1 MKKRVLAVAAAAA
14 LLSAAPAR
22 AQSDTLAA
30 SPYKQVISANPLG
43 LLFGYING
51 EYERA
56 VSSTTTVGIAGAYFS
71 PDNDALATIEAKFR
85 YYPQA
90 RPLAGFSIGGSL
102 GYGQVSDEDDF
113 GTIAESQTRQDDTV
127 TSDAFIVGVEV
138 NYNWLVGRDRRFFIG
153 SGIGARRLL
162 GGDVDSESDLPVVIP
177 SIRLVNIGFT
187 F

>member
-1 MKKRVLAVAAAAA
+1 MKKRFIAAVAAAA
-14 LLSAAPAR
+14 LVSAAPAR
-22 AQSDTLAA
+22 AQTDTVPAHQ
-30 SPYKQVISANPLG
+30 QVISANPLG
-43 LLFGYING
+43 LLFGYYNA

-56 VSSTTTVGIAGAYFS
+56 INSTVTAGVAGAYFS

-90 RPLAGFSIGGSL
+90 RPLSGFSIGGSL
-102 GYGQVSDEDDF
+102 GYGQVTDEQDF
-113 GTIAESQTRQDDTV
+113 DEFIVDSPAQQDDAT
-127 TSDAFIVGVEV
+127 TSSAFIVGVEL

-153 SGIGARRLL
+153 TGIGARRLI
-162 GGDVDSESDLPVVIP
+162 GSDVDNESDLPVVIP